1 MAKDSRT
8 PDDYF
13 TLGKSD
19 RQRYDNQALDRIIAT
34 LMIQGCKYPSLRH
47 WLVNHQLASGDDS
60 AYPKTANN
68 SARLIDNGTWGEEQ
82 GAPNGN
88 NGKGNGGN
96 NGNGK
101 RQNQRSNNQEAVGLH
116 VHYDSKQEEEPD
128 DDDHYKHIM
137 ATINRTGVKHR
148 NSFEPIE
155 TEDEFD
161 DESMCE
167 IVGAITAVQDRL
179 VNIPEED
186 HYHLVDNESKT
197 YDDIRNLADRK
208 HGMSIS
214 ERHEMECEYLTGG
227 GMEHGFGCDFHPQ
240 LYPKEEQEHARR
252 SAFPSSPNN
261 ESVVSLQVLLH
272 RLNMLINDGY
282 CAEAMQYDLKAIG
295 VTSVSELYNIMTK
308 GGNVDYDT
316 MTKKFN
322 RHGLPRLKDKTI
334 IYMQGMAM
342 WMQQRY
348 DCDHEYY
355 LQMAA
360 IIDKENQHAV
370 GGLIA
375 HQDPSVYESTKCD
388 ETNYMGHDTNR
399 VIQGVRDYNAKKN
412 GSLDEYLDHHTTMAG
427 MMRTTIKLREPFMLP
442 LNIFNMDSHL
452 KKMLETTEEERAE
465 ADDVFKCVF
474 PDSYPYVDP
483 TDG

>member
-1 MAKDSRT
+1 
-8 PDDYF
+8 
-13 TLGKSD
+13 
-19 RQRYDNQALDRIIAT
+19 
-34 LMIQGCKYPSLRH
+34 MIQGCKYPALRQ
-47 WLVNHQLASGDDS
+47 WIVNQQLATGNDS
-60 AYPKTANN
+60 AYPETANDA
-68 SARLIDNGTWGEEQ
+68 ARLIDNGTWGKEQ
-82 GAPNGN
+82 GAPS
-88 NGKGNGGN
+88 GN
-96 NGNGK
+96 NGNSNGGNHGSGK
-101 RQNQRSNNQEAVGLH
+101 RQNQRSSTEEVVGSH
-116 VHYDSKQEEEPD
+116 VRYDDSNDEDEDDIGDEENFD
-128 DDDHYKHIM
+128 ANFNHIM
-137 ATINRTGVKHR
+137 ATIGSTGAEQR
-148 NSFEPIE
+148 NAFEPIE
-155 TEDEFD
+155 TEEDFD
-161 DESMCE
+161 DESMGE
-167 IVGAITAVQDRL
+167 IVGAITAVPTRL

-186 HYHLVDNESKT
+186 HYELVDHENKT
-197 YDDIRNLADRK
+197 YDDIRNLVDRQP
-208 HGMSIS
+208 GMSIS

-240 LYPKEEQEHARR
+240 LYPKEEREHARR
-252 SAFPSSPNN
+252 IAFPPSPNN
-261 ESVVSLQVLLH
+261 ESVLSLQVLLH
-272 RLNMLINDGY
+272 RMNVLVNDGY
-282 CAEAMQYDLKAIG
+282 DAEAMQDDLKVIG

-322 RHGLPRLKDKTI
+322 KNGLPRLKDKTI
-334 IYMQGMAM
+334 IYMRGMAM

-360 IIDKENQHAV
+360 IMDEENQHAV

-465 ADDVFKCVF
+465 ADDVFKCAF
-474 PDSYPYVDP
+474 PDSHPYVDP
-483 TDG
+483 TDEASQRLFQDFH